1 MRPTRVELARQLA
14 PRRAAN
20 VELLATLTESDL
32 DRPSRHS
39 ELGPV
44 TLRQFINEYWAHD
57 TMHLVQAERALMQGF
72 IPETGPW
79 RSYFADHDVA
89 AQKPTERVP

>member
-1 MRPTRVELARQLA
+1 MD
-14 PRRAAN
+14 
-20 VELLATLTESDL
+20 LLATLTESDL
-32 DRPSRHS
+32 DRASRHS

-44 TLRQFINEYWAHD
+44 TLRQFLNEFWAHD

-79 RSYFADHDVA
+79 RSYFVDHDVGGRE
-89 AQKPTERVP
+89 ERAL